1 MIKSESKQNS
11 TNVLERLRIM
21 SESITEKQVLELFE
35 NSAHQ
40 IYSDHFS
47 GYAQN
52 LVNIKEIEQNG
63 DNGLELLHTLTKMY
77 KLNSFDTLVIK
88 NWGRN

>member
-11 TNVLERLRIM
+11 TNVLERLRVM

-40 IYSDHFS
+40 IYADHFVRQ
-47 GYAQN
+47 A
-52 LVNIKEIEQNG
+52 
-63 DNGLELLHTLTKMY
+63 
-77 KLNSFDTLVIK
+77 
-88 NWGRN
+88 